1 LAHGLGASDSRFLNL
16 IGALAELQQ
25 IVFEYGNTPVDM
37 IGNIPEI
44 AKNQLST
51 ARVRLRHSAI

>member
-16 IGALAELQQ
+16 VGESAELQQ
-25 IVFEYGNTPVDM
+25 IVLEYGNTPVDM
-37 IGNIPEI
+37 IGNIPMI
-44 AKNQLST
+44 AKDHLSP

>member
-1 LAHGLGASDSRFLNL
+1 LAHGLGTSDSRFLNL

-37 IGNIPEI
+37 IGNIPKI
-44 AKNQLST
+44 AKDHLST
-51 ARVRLRHSAI
+51 GRVRLRHSAI